1 MCLEILKLDPIK
13 FISAPSLTWQTA
25 LKKTLVELDL
35 LTDVDMRLMME
46 KGIMGGICNTIHS
59 LSKI

>member
-1 MCLEILKLDPIK
+1 MCLEILKSDLIK
-13 FISAPSLTWQTA
+13 FISAPGLTWQTA

-59 LSKI
+59 LTKI